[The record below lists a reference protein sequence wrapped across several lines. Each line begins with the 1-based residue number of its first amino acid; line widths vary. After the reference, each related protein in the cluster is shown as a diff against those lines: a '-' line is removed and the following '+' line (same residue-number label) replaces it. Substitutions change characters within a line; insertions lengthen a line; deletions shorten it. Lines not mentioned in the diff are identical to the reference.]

1 MQVLLSGQPS
11 DLFIEGITSN
21 ALSSEI
27 EDRIQTKSFPA
38 LRPTPSFPAF
48 RPTPAFLPLRPTPAF
63 PPLRPT
69 HVLHPDRSTFDI
81 LPNRPGIL
89 PDRINSGF
97 RAYSCADAVA
107 ALEEALLAAHVDGG
121 DALNFTVSL
130 GQLLFLQILPDV
142 ALSTAV
148 LVTSVPSATPAVTAT
163 TSSIPQLATADA
175 ATTAAVAAA
184 AVDIDNHVT
193 VSTST
198 PTSLSE
204 SFAATAAVP
213 AAASVGNNSIA
224 TAVNIPIC
232 SSGIICQADLE
243 AASIQPYFNSF
254 PLAVLKP
261 GLLRSLVDQG
271 YQLTTRRGE
280 DHFNSYT
287 QVNIRAEPEQLSASV
302 LLGAVDY
309 DLPQLPLKDVNAG
322 DVSSTD
328 AQPDMSKPVKIIYV
342 KTER

>member
-1 MQVLLSGQPS
+1 MHCLCRNCGQPS
-11 DLFIEGITSN
+11 DLSIEGITSN
-21 ALSSEI
+21 ALSSEV

-38 LRPTPSFPAF
+38 LRPTPSFPA
-48 RPTPAFLPLRPTPAF
+48 LRPTP
-63 PPLRPT
+63 
-69 HVLHPDRSTFDI
+69 VLPPDRSTFDF

-198 PTSLSE
+198 PTSFSE

-213 AAASVGNNSIA
+213 AAAPVGNNSIA

-302 LLGAVDY
+302 LLGAVDD

-328 AQPDMSKPVKIIYV
+328 AQPDMSKPVKIISV

>member
-1 MQVLLSGQPS
+1 M
-11 DLFIEGITSN
+11 IN
-21 ALSSEI
+21 
-27 EDRIQTKSFPA
+27 
-38 LRPTPSFPAF
+38 
-48 RPTPAFLPLRPTPAF
+48 
-63 PPLRPT
+63 
-69 HVLHPDRSTFDI
+69 HVP
-81 LPNRPGIL
+81 
-89 PDRINSGF
+89 
-97 RAYSCADAVA
+97 
-107 ALEEALLAAHVDGG
+107 
-121 DALNFTVSL
+121 
-130 GQLLFLQILPDV
+130 
-142 ALSTAV
+142 
-148 LVTSVPSATPAVTAT
+148 PSATPAVTAT

-198 PTSLSE
+198 PTSFSE

-213 AAASVGNNSIA
+213 AAASVGNNSIT

-280 DHFNSYT
+280 DHSNSYT
-287 QVNIRAEPEQLSASV
+287 QVNIRAETEQLSASV
-302 LLGAVDY
+302 LLGAVDD
-309 DLPQLPLKDVNAG
+309 DLPQLLLKDVNAG

-328 AQPDMSKPVKIIYV
+328 AQPDMSKPVKIISV

>member
-1 MQVLLSGQPS
+1 M
-11 DLFIEGITSN
+11 IN
-21 ALSSEI
+21 
-27 EDRIQTKSFPA
+27 
-38 LRPTPSFPAF
+38 
-48 RPTPAFLPLRPTPAF
+48 
-63 PPLRPT
+63 
-69 HVLHPDRSTFDI
+69 HVP
-81 LPNRPGIL
+81 
-89 PDRINSGF
+89 
-97 RAYSCADAVA
+97 
-107 ALEEALLAAHVDGG
+107 
-121 DALNFTVSL
+121 
-130 GQLLFLQILPDV
+130 
-142 ALSTAV
+142 
-148 LVTSVPSATPAVTAT
+148 PSATPAVTAT

-213 AAASVGNNSIA
+213 AAASVGNNSIT

-243 AASIQPYFNSF
+243 A
-254 PLAVLKP
+254 
-261 GLLRSLVDQG
+261 
-271 YQLTTRRGE
+271 
-280 DHFNSYT
+280 
-287 QVNIRAEPEQLSASV
+287 ASV

-328 AQPDMSKPVKIIYV
+328 AQPDMSKPVKIISV

>member
-38 LRPTPSFPAF
+38 LRPTPSFPA
-48 RPTPAFLPLRPTPAF
+48 LRPTP
-63 PPLRPT
+63 
-69 HVLHPDRSTFDI
+69 VLPPDRSTFDF

-107 ALEEALLAAHVDGG
+107 ALEEALLAANVDGG

-198 PTSLSE
+198 PTSFLE

-328 AQPDMSKPVKIIYV
+328 AQPDMSKPVKIISV

>member
-1 MQVLLSGQPS
+1 M
-11 DLFIEGITSN
+11 IN
-21 ALSSEI
+21 
-27 EDRIQTKSFPA
+27 
-38 LRPTPSFPAF
+38 
-48 RPTPAFLPLRPTPAF
+48 
-63 PPLRPT
+63 
-69 HVLHPDRSTFDI
+69 HVP
-81 LPNRPGIL
+81 
-89 PDRINSGF
+89 
-97 RAYSCADAVA
+97 
-107 ALEEALLAAHVDGG
+107 
-121 DALNFTVSL
+121 
-130 GQLLFLQILPDV
+130 
-142 ALSTAV
+142 
-148 LVTSVPSATPAVTAT
+148 PSATPAVTAT

-213 AAASVGNNSIA
+213 AAASVGNNSIT

-302 LLGAVDY
+302 LLGAVDD

-328 AQPDMSKPVKIIYV
+328 AQPDMSKPVKIISV